1 VLRGERHV
9 EISTSPLG
17 VGRADAPHFRP
28 RARAAQ
34 AIVSAISV
42 SQRLYET
49 IVLESR
55 IKALEVGR

>member
-1 VLRGERHV
+1 LNARG
-9 EISTSPLG
+9 
-17 VGRADAPHFRP
+17 
-28 RARAAQ
+28 AQ

-49 IVLESR
+49 VILEAR

>member
-1 VLRGERHV
+1 MDLSTPKAQQLALERV
-9 EISTSPLG
+9 
-17 VGRADAPHFRP
+17 VGSALTGKIN
-28 RARAAQ
+28 ARAAQ

-55 IKALEVGR
+55 IKALEQSR